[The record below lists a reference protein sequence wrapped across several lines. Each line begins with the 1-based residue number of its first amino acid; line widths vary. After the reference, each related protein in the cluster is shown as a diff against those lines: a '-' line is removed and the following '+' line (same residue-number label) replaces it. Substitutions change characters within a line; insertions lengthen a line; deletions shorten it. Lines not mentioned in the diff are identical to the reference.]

1 VRDCIVASDE
11 FGGAIVIEDI
21 SLKRLQQTINTGSIV
36 VTQAGIG
43 ATDQNENAR
52 LTEAGTIWL
61 QRTLT
66 GL

>member
-1 VRDCIVASDE
+1 MRVFK
-11 FGGAIVIEDI
+11 FGGASVIEDI
-21 SLKRLQQTINTGSIV
+21 TLKRLQQTIQPGSTI

-61 QRTLT
+61 QHTLRD
-66 GL
+66 L